1 MNNQRFSVHLHSFHF
16 KKEVQMRNRLILVF
30 FLIKCSFAQTLD
42 ADHFKNL
49 KFRFIGPDGNRAISA
64 TGVSSDHNTYY
75 VGAASGG
82 LFRTNNNGISW
93 EPIFDDQDV
102 SSVSAL
108 AISQKNPNILWAG
121 TGETFIIRPAHAIG
135 DGIYKSTDGGDT
147 WENMGLKK
155 TARIAKIVIHPKND
169 NIVYVAALG
178 HTFGPQKERGIYKTT
193 NGGKTWKQI
202 LFIDENTGGIDIA
215 INRKNPD
222 FLIASMWEIHI
233 NTWGLNSGGE
243 SGGVF
248 ITKNGGNTWERQDKN
263 GLPGGKDKP
272 VGKIAVAIA
281 QSNPNTMYALCE
293 EKHPGLYRTNNGGKN
308 WFLVSRNHTL
318 AERAPYYMRMA
329 VAPDNPEKIYV
340 LNVQFSV
347 SEDGG
352 KTIKSG

>member
-1 MNNQRFSVHLHSFHF
+1 MNNHRFSVHLHSFHF

-93 EPIFDDQDV
+93 DPIFDDQDV

-147 WENMGLKK
+147 WQNMGLKK

-178 HTFGPQKERGIYKTT
+178 HTFGPQKERGIIKPLMVE
-193 NGGKTWKQI
+193 K
-202 LFIDENTGGIDIA
+202 L
-215 INRKNPD
+215 
-222 FLIASMWEIHI
+222 
-233 NTWGLNSGGE
+233 
-243 SGGVF
+243 
-248 ITKNGGNTWERQDKN
+248 GNKFY
-263 GLPGGKDKP
+263 L
-272 VGKIAVAIA
+272 
-281 QSNPNTMYALCE
+281 
-293 EKHPGLYRTNNGGKN
+293 
-308 WFLVSRNHTL
+308 
-318 AERAPYYMRMA
+318 
-329 VAPDNPEKIYV
+329 
-340 LNVQFSV
+340 
-347 SEDGG
+347 
-352 KTIKSG
+352 

>member
-1 MNNQRFSVHLHSFHF
+1 
-16 KKEVQMRNRLILVF
+16 MRNRLILVF

-82 LFRTNNNGISW
+82 LFRTTNNGISW

-135 DGIYKSTDGGDT
+135 DGIYKSIDGGDT

-155 TARIAKIVIHPKND
+155 TARIAKVIVHPKND

-215 INRKNPD
+215 INR
-222 FLIASMWEIHI
+222 
-233 NTWGLNSGGE
+233 
-243 SGGVF
+243 
-248 ITKNGGNTWERQDKN
+248 
-263 GLPGGKDKP
+263 
-272 VGKIAVAIA
+272 
-281 QSNPNTMYALCE
+281 
-293 EKHPGLYRTNNGGKN
+293 
-308 WFLVSRNHTL
+308 
-318 AERAPYYMRMA
+318 
-329 VAPDNPEKIYV
+329 
-340 LNVQFSV
+340 
-347 SEDGG
+347 
-352 KTIKSG
+352 